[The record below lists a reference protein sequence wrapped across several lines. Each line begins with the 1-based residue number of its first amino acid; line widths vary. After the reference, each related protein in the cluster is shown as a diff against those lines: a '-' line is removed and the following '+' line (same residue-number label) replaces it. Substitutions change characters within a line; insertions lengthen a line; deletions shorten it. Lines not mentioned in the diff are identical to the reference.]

1 MGIGDRQEE
10 WSPPIASRPLPRA
23 CESASMHPVLE
34 TLKAKLPDAV
44 LSVEDH
50 GPRAELSARV
60 AADRILDVMALL
72 HDNPGAAFDHITD
85 ICSADY
91 PEDQE
96 RFEVIYHLLS
106 LPHRTRIRIK
116 ARVTEDDPCLASVT
130 GIWKGANFMERE
142 VYDLMGI
149 RFSGHPDLR
158 RILMPE
164 DYDEGYPLRKDFPTE
179 GKGWRSQF
187 DFLPRLDEPA
197 VATTEGE
204 IPEEQK
210 RAFLAEG
217 NVSPSGSRRKEE
229 LLLNMG
235 PQHPSTHGVLRVVL
249 ELDGERIVKAT
260 PDLGYLH
267 RGVEKLAEGL
277 AYMQIIPHTD
287 RLDYVCSM
295 TNNYA
300 YVRAVE
306 KLLGIEIPERAE
318 YIRTIVAEMQRII
331 GHLFWLGTQALDIGA
346 MTVFFWTFREREVL
360 LDLFEKLC
368 GARLTL
374 NYYRI
379 GGVDSDFTPDLVV
392 RLKTFLDSF
401 PDHVREYDELLQSN
415 RIWLSRTKNVAF
427 ISGED
432 AISFGLT
439 GPVLRGSG
447 IAYDVRK
454 FEPYGAYDK
463 VEWEVPVGKNGDTY
477 DRYWVRMEEMRQSSR
492 IIRQCLTQMPDGP
505 IVADVPTVIPP
516 PKQKVMRDMESLI
529 HHFII
534 FTQGFKPPKG
544 ETYCAT
550 EAPKGELGFFI
561 ISDGSPRPYRMK
573 IRAPSFVHMGAFD
586 HMARGYLISDI
597 ITIFGTYDIV
607 MGECDR

>member
-1 MGIGDRQEE
+1 
-10 WSPPIASRPLPRA
+10 
-23 CESASMHPVLE
+23 MHPLLE
-34 TLKAKLPDAV
+34 TLKTKFPEAV
-44 LSVEDH
+44 LSVHEDQAR
-50 GPRAELSARV
+50 GDLSVRV
-60 AADRILDVMALL
+60 AASRILEVARFL
-72 HDNPGAAFDHITD
+72 HDDPSAAFDHITD
-85 ICSADY
+85 VCSADY
-91 PEDQE
+91 PEDPE
-96 RFEVIYHLLS
+96 RFEVIYHFLS
-106 LPHRTRIRIK
+106 LPHGRRIKVK
-116 ARVTEDDPCLASVT
+116 ARVPEDDPAIDSVT
-130 GIWKGANFMERE
+130 SIWQGANFMERE

-149 RFSGHPDLR
+149 RFKGHPDLR

-179 GKGWRSQF
+179 GRGWRSRF
-187 DFLPRLDEPA
+187 EFIPRLDEPP
-197 VATTEGE
+197 VEEVRGEFTEA
-204 IPEEQK
+204 QK
-210 RAFLAEG
+210 RPFLAEEG
-217 NVSPSGSRRKEE
+217 AAAPSSHRTEE

-267 RGVEKLAEGL
+267 RGVEKLSEGL
-277 AYMQIIPHTD
+277 FYMQIIPHTD

-306 KLLGIEIPERAE
+306 KLLGLQVTERAE

-360 LDLFEKLC
+360 LDMFERLC

-379 GGVDSDFTPDLVV
+379 GGVDSDFTPELVQ
-392 RLKTFLDSF
+392 RLKEFLNTF
-401 PDHVREYDELLQSN
+401 PARMQEYNDLLQSN
-415 RIWLSRTKNVAF
+415 RIWVARTKNVAV
-427 ISGED
+427 ISAED

-454 FEPYGAYDK
+454 LEPYGAYNK

-477 DRYWVRMEEMRQSSR
+477 DRYWVRMEEMRQSAR
-492 IIRQCLTQMPDGP
+492 IIRQCLDQLPEGP
-505 IVADVPTVIPP
+505 IMADAPQVIPP
-516 PKQKVMRDMESLI
+516 PKPMVMRDMESLI

-561 ISDGSPRPYRMK
+561 ISDGSPRPYRLK

>member
-1 MGIGDRQEE
+1 
-10 WSPPIASRPLPRA
+10 
-23 CESASMHPVLE
+23 MHPLLE
-34 TLKAKLPDAV
+34 TLKNRFPEAV
-44 LSVEDH
+44 LAVHEDQVR
-50 GPRAELSARV
+50 GELSARV
-60 AADRILDVMALL
+60 SADRLL
-72 HDNPGAAFDHITD
+72 EIAAFLHEDPECAFDHITD
-85 ICSADY
+85 VCSADY
-91 PEDQE
+91 PDDAE
-96 RFEVIYHLLS
+96 RFEVIYHFLS
-106 LPHRTRIRIK
+106 LPHGRRIRLK
-116 ARVTEDDPCLASVT
+116 ARIPEESPTIASVT

-149 RFSGHPDLR
+149 KFSGHPDLR

-164 DYDEGYPLRKDFPTE
+164 DYDEGYPLRKDFPAE
-179 GKGWRSQF
+179 GRGWRSRF
-187 DFLPRLDEPA
+187 DFLPNLTETPVGPA
-197 VATTEGE
+197 DAE
-204 IPEEQK
+204 ISPEK
-210 RAFLAEG
+210 RAPFLAENG
-217 NVSPSGSRRKEE
+217 ATSGSSKRQEQ

-249 ELDGERIVKAT
+249 DLDGERIAKAT

-267 RGVEKLAEGL
+267 RGVEKLCEGL
-277 AYMQIIPHTD
+277 VYMQIIPHTD

-306 KLLGIEIPERAE
+306 KLLDLQVPERAE
-318 YIRTIVAEMQRII
+318 YVRTIVAEMQRII

-346 MTVFFWTFREREVL
+346 MTVFFWTFREREIL
-360 LDLFEKLC
+360 LDMFEKLC

-379 GGVDSDFTPDLVV
+379 GGVDSDFTPELAVQ
-392 RLKTFLDSF
+392 LKAFLETFPAKID
-401 PDHVREYDELLQSN
+401 EYNELLMTN
-415 RIWLSRTKNVAF
+415 RIWLARTKQVAV
-427 ISGED
+427 ISAED

-447 IAYDVRK
+447 VAYDVRK
-454 FEPYGAYDK
+454 LEPYGAYGK
-463 VEWEVPVGKNGDTY
+463 VDWEVPVGKNGDTY
-477 DRYWVRMEEMRQSSR
+477 DRYWVRMEEMRQSAR
-492 IIRQCLTQMPDGP
+492 IIKQCLDQMPGGP
-505 IVADVPTVIPP
+505 IVADAPQVIPP
-516 PKQKVMRDMESLI
+516 PKPKVMRDMESLI

-561 ISDGSPRPYRMK
+561 ISDGSARPYRLK
-573 IRAPSFVHMGAFD
+573 IRAPSFINMGAFD
-586 HMARGYLISDI
+586 HMARGYLISDV

>member
-1 MGIGDRQEE
+1 MTNGT
-10 WSPPIASRPLPRA
+10 
-23 CESASMHPVLE
+23 MHPLLDSIKSRFPE
-34 TLKAKLPDAV
+34 AV
-44 LSVEDH
+44 LAVQEDKQRGDLSV
-50 GPRAELSARV
+50 RV
-60 AADRILDVMALL
+60 AAPRLLEVARFL
-72 HDNPGAAFDHITD
+72 HDDPAAAFDHITD

-91 PEDQE
+91 PDDPE
-96 RFEVIYHLLS
+96 RFEVIYHFLS
-106 LPHRTRIRIK
+106 LPHGIRIRVK
-116 ARVTEDDPCLASVT
+116 ARVTEEHPVVPSVT
-130 GIWKGANFMERE
+130 GIWKGADFMERE

-149 RFSGHPDLR
+149 TFSGHPDLR

-164 DYDEGYPLRKDFPTE
+164 DYDEGHPLRKDFPAE
-179 GKGWRSQF
+179 GRGWRSRF
-187 DFLPRLDEPA
+187 DFLPRLDETP
-197 VATTEGE
+197 VAETGGD
-204 IPEEQK
+204 IPEAEK
-210 RAFLAEG
+210 RAFRTEPG
-217 NVSPSGSRRKEE
+217 HSSSRRTEE

-235 PQHPSTHGVLRVVL
+235 PQHPATHGVLRVVL
-249 ELDGERIVKAT
+249 ELDGERITKAT
-260 PDLGYLH
+260 ADLGYLH

-300 YVRAVE
+300 YVRTVE
-306 KLLGIEIPERAE
+306 KLLELKIPERAE

-374 NYYRI
+374 NYFRI
-379 GGVDSDFTPDLVV
+379 GGVDSDFTPDLVE
-392 RLKTFLDSF
+392 RLRAFLKDF
-401 PDHVREYDELLQSN
+401 PAHIEEYETLLQTN
-415 RIWLSRTKNVAF
+415 RIWVGRTKDVAV
-427 ISGED
+427 ISAED
-432 AISFGLT
+432 AINFGLT
-439 GPVLRGSG
+439 GPVLRASG
-447 IAYDVRK
+447 VAYDVRK
-454 FEPYGAYDK
+454 LEPYGAYDK
-463 VEWEVPVGKNGDTY
+463 VEWEVPIGKNGDTY
-477 DRYWVRMEEMRQSSR
+477 DRYWVRMEELRQSSR
-492 IIRQCLTQMPDGP
+492 IIAQCLDQLPEGP
-505 IVADVPTVIPP
+505 IVADAPKIIPP
-516 PKQKVMRDMESLI
+516 PKAHVMRDMESLI

>member
-1 MGIGDRQEE
+1 
-10 WSPPIASRPLPRA
+10 
-23 CESASMHPVLE
+23 MHPVLDI
-34 TLKAKLPDAV
+34 LKDKFPDAV
-44 LSVEDH
+44 LSVHQDKDR
-50 GPRAELSARV
+50 GDLSARV
-60 AADRILDVMALL
+60 KAAHMLEIARFL
-72 HDNPGAAFDHITD
+72 HDDPRLAFDHITD
-85 ICSADY
+85 VCSADY
-91 PEDQE
+91 PDDPE
-96 RFEVIYHLLS
+96 RFEVIYHVLS
-106 LPHRTRIRIK
+106 LPHGVRLRIK
-116 ARVTEDDPCLASVT
+116 ARVTEEHPVIASVVSV
-130 GIWKGANFMERE
+130 WKGAEFMERE
-142 VYDLMGI
+142 TYDLMGI
-149 RFSGHPDLR
+149 KFSGHPDLR

-164 DYDEGYPLRKDFPTE
+164 NYDEGYPLRKDFPAE
-179 GKGWRSQF
+179 GRGWRSSF
-187 DFLPRLDEPA
+187 PFLPKMDETAA
-197 VATTEGE
+197 VSNDNEV
-204 IPEEQK
+204 PEAEKQVF
-210 RAFLAEG
+210 RAEVGA
-217 NVSPSGSRRKEE
+217 GSTRRTEE

-249 ELDGERIVKAT
+249 ELDGERVVKAT

-267 RGVEKLAEGL
+267 RGVEKLSEGL

-300 YVRAVE
+300 YVRTVE
-306 KLLGIEIPERAE
+306 KLLTLAVPERAE
-318 YIRTIVAEMQRII
+318 YIRTVVAEMQRII

-360 LDLFEKLC
+360 LDMFEKLC

-374 NYYRI
+374 NYFRI
-379 GGVDSDFTPDLVV
+379 GGVDSDFTPDLA
-392 RLKTFLDSF
+392 RRMNEFLDTF
-401 PDHVREYDELLQSN
+401 QAHINEYDSLIANN
-415 RIWLSRTKNVAF
+415 RIWIGRTKNVAV
-427 ISGED
+427 ISAED
-432 AISFGLT
+432 AINFGLT
-439 GPVLRGSG
+439 GPPLRGSG
-447 IAYDVRK
+447 VKYDVRK
-454 FEPYGAYDK
+454 MEPYGAYDK

-477 DRYWVRMEEMRQSSR
+477 DRYWIRMEEMRQSAR
-492 IIRQCLTQMPDGP
+492 IIRQCLAQMPQGP
-505 IVADVPTVIPP
+505 IIADAPQIIPP
-516 PKQKVMRDMESLI
+516 PKANVMRDMESLI

-573 IRAPSFVHMGAFD
+573 IRAPSFIHMGAFD

>member
-1 MGIGDRQEE
+1 MNQTL
-10 WSPPIASRPLPRA
+10 A
-23 CESASMHPVLE
+23 ESL
-34 TLKAKLPDAV
+34 LKKFPDAV
-44 LSVEDH
+44 RALEVDTARGEVSVSIQASRLLDF
-50 GPRAELSARV
+50 ARYLRD
-60 AADRILDVMALL
+60 APEASFNHL
-72 HDNPGAAFDHITD
+72 TD
-85 ICSADY
+85 ICSVDY

-96 RFEVIYHLLS
+96 RFEMVYHLHS
-106 LPHRTRIRIK
+106 LPLRQRLRVK
-116 ARVTEDDPCLASVT
+116 ARVPEDRPSIASVT
-130 GIWKGANFMERE
+130 GIWKGAEFLERE
-142 VYDLMGI
+142 VYDMMGI
-149 RFSGHPDLR
+149 TFTGHPDLR

-164 DYDEGYPLRKDFPTE
+164 DYAEGFPLRKDFPAE
-179 GKGWRSQF
+179 GRGWRSQF
-187 DFLPRLDEPA
+187 DFIPRLDEPP
-197 VATTEGE
+197 VEMVTGE

-210 RAFLAEG
+210 KPFLAQNG
-217 NVSPSGSRRKEE
+217 ATGSRRREE

-235 PQHPSTHGVLRVVL
+235 PQHPSTHGVLRIVL

-267 RGVEKLAEGL
+267 RGVEKLSEGL
-277 AYMQIIPHTD
+277 AYMQVIPHTD
-287 RLDYVCSM
+287 RLDYICAM
-295 TNNYA
+295 ANNYA

-306 KLLGIEIPERAE
+306 KLLNITVPERAE
-318 YIRTIVAEMQRII
+318 YIRTIVAEMQRIL

-346 MTVFFWTFREREVL
+346 MTVFFWTFRERETL
-360 LDLFEKLC
+360 LDMFEKLC

-379 GGVDSDFTPDLVV
+379 GGVDSDFTPELVQ
-392 RLKTFLDSF
+392 RLKAFLDTF
-401 PDHVREYDELLQSN
+401 PEKVHEYDSLIASN
-415 RIWLSRTKNVAF
+415 RIWLGRTKKVAV
-427 ISGED
+427 ISAED
-432 AISFGLT
+432 AISFGCT

-447 IAYDVRK
+447 VAYDVRK

-463 VEWEVPVGKNGDTY
+463 VEWEVPIGKNGDTY
-477 DRYWVRMEEMRQSSR
+477 DRYWIRMEEMRQSAR
-492 IIRQCLTQMPDGP
+492 IIKQCLEQMPPGP
-505 IVADVPTVIPP
+505 IMADVPQYIPP
-516 PKQKVMRDMESLI
+516 PKPHVMRDMESLI

-544 ETYCAT
+544 ETYCGT

-561 ISDGSPRPYRMK
+561 VSDGSPRPYRLK

>member
-1 MGIGDRQEE
+1 
-10 WSPPIASRPLPRA
+10 
-23 CESASMHPVLE
+23 MHPLLDS
-34 TLKAKLPDAV
+34 LKTRFPDAV
-44 LSVEDH
+44 LGVREDVE
-50 GPRAELSARV
+50 RKELSARV
-60 AADRILDVMALL
+60 SADRLVDVARYL
-72 HDNPGAAFDHITD
+72 HDEPSTAFDHITD

-91 PEDQE
+91 PEDPE

-106 LPHRTRIRIK
+106 LPHGMRIRLK
-116 ARVTEDDPCLASVT
+116 ARVTEDDASIASVT
-130 GIWKGANFMERE
+130 SIWKGANFLERE

-179 GKGWRSQF
+179 GKGWRSRF
-187 DFLPRLDEPA
+187 DFLPRLDERP
-197 VATTEGE
+197 TEIGSE
-204 IPEEQK
+204 ISKEDRQP
-210 RAFLAEG
+210 FLAG
-217 NVSPSGSRRKEE
+217 NGAAIKSSGSSHRTED

-267 RGVEKLAEGL
+267 RGVEKLSEGL
-277 AYMQIIPHTD
+277 TYMQIIPHTD

-300 YVRAVE
+300 YVRTIE
-306 KLLGIEIPERAE
+306 KLLGITIPERAE
-318 YIRTIVAEMQRII
+318 YVRTIVAEMQRII

-379 GGVDSDFTPDLVV
+379 GGVDSDLTDDIIA
-392 RLKTFLDSF
+392 RLNAFVDSF
-401 PDHVREYDELLQSN
+401 DAHVREYNELLMSN
-415 RIWLSRTKNVAF
+415 RIWLSRTRGVAM
-427 ISGED
+427 ISAED
-432 AISFGLT
+432 AINFGLT

-447 IAYDVRK
+447 VSYDIRK
-454 FEPYGAYDK
+454 LEPYGAYDK
-463 VEWEVPVGKNGDTY
+463 VDWEVPIGKNGDTY
-477 DRYWVRMEEMRQSSR
+477 DRYWVRMEEMKQSAR
-492 IIRQCLTQMPDGP
+492 IIKQCLAQLPRGP
-505 IVADVPTVIPP
+505 IVADVPQVIPP
-516 PKQKVMRDMESLI
+516 PKPKVMRDMESLI

-534 FTQGFKPPKG
+534 FTTGFRAPKG

-550 EAPKGELGFFI
+550 EAPKGELGFFV
-561 ISDGSPRPYRMK
+561 ISDGSPRPYRLK
-573 IRAPSFVHMGAFD
+573 IRAPSFVNMGAFD
-586 HMARGYLISDI
+586 HMARGYLISDV

>member
-1 MGIGDRQEE
+1 MQTLLD
-10 WSPPIASRPLPRA
+10 S
-23 CESASMHPVLE
+23 LE
-34 TLKAKLPDAV
+34 AKFPDAILGTRV
-44 LSVEDH
+44 DAA
-50 GPRAELSARV
+50 RAETAVSV
-60 AADRILDVMALL
+60 AAAHLLEIARYL
-72 HDNPGAAFDHITD
+72 HDAPEAAFDQLTD
-85 ICSADY
+85 ICSVDY
-91 PEDQE
+91 PEDRL
-96 RFEVIYHLLS
+96 RFEVVYHLHS
-106 LPHRTRIRIK
+106 LPLRQRLRLK
-116 ARVTEDDPCLASVT
+116 ARITEDDPTIASVT
-130 GIWKGANFMERE
+130 GIWKGAEFLERE
-142 VYDLMGI
+142 VYDMMGI
-149 RFSGHPDLR
+149 RFSCHPDLR

-164 DYDEGYPLRKDFPTE
+164 DYAEGYPLRKDFPAE
-179 GKGWRSQF
+179 GRGWRSEF
-187 DFLPRLDEPA
+187 DFIPRLDDSPLA
-197 VATTEGE
+197 VSETEV
-204 IPEEQK
+204 PEEQK
-210 RAFLAEG
+210 NAFRAEPGL
-217 NVSPSGSRRKEE
+217 PSSRRREE

-287 RLDYVCSM
+287 RLDYVCAM
-295 TNNYA
+295 ANNYA

-306 KLLGIEIPERAE
+306 KLLEITVPVRAE

-346 MTVFFWTFREREVL
+346 MTVFFWTFREREIL
-360 LDLFEKLC
+360 LDMFEKLC

-379 GGVDSDFTPDLVV
+379 GGVDSDFTPELVQ
-392 RLKTFLDSF
+392 RMKAFLDTF
-401 PDHVREYDELLQSN
+401 PEKVKEYDSLIASN
-415 RIWLSRTKNVAF
+415 RIWLGRTKNVAVL
-427 ISGED
+427 SAED
-432 AISFGLT
+432 AINFGCT

-447 IAYDVRK
+447 VAYDVRK
-454 FEPYGAYDK
+454 VEPYGVYDK
-463 VEWEVPVGKNGDTY
+463 VDWEVPIGKNGDTY
-477 DRYWVRMEEMRQSSR
+477 DRYWIRMEEMRQSAR
-492 IIRQCLTQMPDGP
+492 IIAQCLDQLPTGP
-505 IVADVPTVIPP
+505 IMADAPQYIPP
-516 PKQKVMRDMESLI
+516 PKELVMRDMESLI

-534 FTQGFKPPKG
+534 YTQGIKPPKA

-561 ISDGSPRPYRMK
+561 VSDGSARPYRLK
-573 IRAPSFVHMGAFD
+573 IRSPSFVHMGAFD

>member
-1 MGIGDRQEE
+1 MNDVLAENLLKKFPEAVRSLDVDTARGEVSVSVQ
-10 WSPPIASRPLPRA
+10 ASRL
-23 CESASMHPVLE
+23 
-34 TLKAKLPDAV
+34 
-44 LSVEDH
+44 
-50 GPRAELSARV
+50 
-60 AADRILDVMALL
+60 LDVARYLYEA
-72 HDNPGAAFDHITD
+72 PEAAFNHLTD
-85 ICSADY
+85 ICSVDY
-91 PEDQE
+91 PEDQD
-96 RFEVIYHLLS
+96 RFEVVYHLHS
-106 LPHRTRIRIK
+106 LPLGQRLRVK
-116 ARVTEDDPCLASVT
+116 ARVTEDHPSISSVT
-130 GIWKGANFMERE
+130 GIWKGAEFLERE
-142 VYDLMGI
+142 VYDMMGI
-149 RFSGHPDLR
+149 TFTGHPDLR

-164 DYDEGYPLRKDFPTE
+164 DYAEGYPLRKDFPAE
-179 GKGWRSQF
+179 GRGWRSQF
-187 DFLPRLDEPA
+187 DFIPRLDEPPA
-197 VATTEGE
+197 EMTNGE

-210 RAFLAEG
+210 KVFMADSGSA
-217 NVSPSGSRRKEE
+217 GSRRREE

-267 RGVEKLAEGL
+267 RGVEKLSEGL

-287 RLDYVCSM
+287 RLDYICAM
-295 TNNYA
+295 ANNYA

-306 KLLGIEIPERAE
+306 KLLGITIPERAE

-346 MTVFFWTFREREVL
+346 MTVFFWTFREREIL

-379 GGVDSDFTPDLVV
+379 GGVDSDFTPELVQ
-392 RLKTFLDSF
+392 RLKTFLDTF
-401 PDHVREYDELLQSN
+401 PDKVREYDSLIASN
-415 RIWLSRTKNVAF
+415 RIWLGRTKKVAV
-427 ISGED
+427 ISAED
-432 AISFGLT
+432 AINFGCT

-447 IAYDVRK
+447 VAYDIRK
-454 FEPYGAYDK
+454 SEPYGAYDK
-463 VEWEVPVGKNGDTY
+463 VEWEVPLGKNGDTY
-477 DRYWVRMEEMRQSSR
+477 DRYWVRMEEMRQSAW
-492 IIRQCLTQMPDGP
+492 IIKQCLDQMPSGP
-505 IVADVPTVIPP
+505 IMADVPQYIPP
-516 PKQKVMRDMESLI
+516 PKPLVMRDMESLI

-561 ISDGSPRPYRMK
+561 VSDGSSRPYRLK
-573 IRAPSFVHMGAFD
+573 IRSPSFVHMGAFD

>member
-1 MGIGDRQEE
+1 
-10 WSPPIASRPLPRA
+10 
-23 CESASMHPVLE
+23 MHPVLE
-34 TLKAKLPDAV
+34 TLKAMLPDAV

-187 DFLPRLDEPA
+187 EFLPRLDEPA
-197 VATTEGE
+197 VAMTEGE

-235 PQHPSTHGVLRVVL
+235 PQHPSTHGVLRIVL

-277 AYMQIIPHTD
+277 TYMQIIPHTD

-306 KLLGIEIPERAE
+306 KLLSIEIPERAE

-379 GGVDSDFTPDLVV
+379 GGVDSDFTPDLIV

-401 PDHVREYDELLQSN
+401 PDHIREYDELLQTN

>member
-1 MGIGDRQEE
+1 MT
-10 WSPPIASRPLPRA
+10 
-23 CESASMHPVLE
+23 MHPLLE
-34 TLKAKLPDAV
+34 TLKARFPDTVLSVHHDAV
-44 LSVEDH
+44 LE
-50 GPRAELSARV
+50 ELSARV
-60 AADRILDVMALL
+60 AADGIVEIATFL
-72 HDNPGAAFDHITD
+72 HDDPGMAFDHITD

-91 PEDQE
+91 PDDPE

-106 LPHRTRIRIK
+106 LPHGTRLRIK
-116 ARVTEDDPCLASVT
+116 ARLTEDSPTIASVS

-149 RFSGHPDLR
+149 TFSGHPDLR

-164 DYDEGYPLRKDFPTE
+164 DYAEGYPLRKDFPAE
-179 GKGWRSQF
+179 GKGWRSTF
-187 DFLPRLDEPA
+187 NFLPNLTEPA
-197 VATTEGE
+197 RDEGDGDLS
-204 IPEEQK
+204 EEEK
-210 RAFLAEG
+210 RPFLLENPPQAG
-217 NVSPSGSRRKEE
+217 PLRRTEE

-249 ELDGERIVKAT
+249 ELDGERVTKAT

-267 RGVEKLAEGL
+267 RGVEKLCEGL

-300 YVRAVE
+300 YVRTVE
-306 KLLGIEIPERAE
+306 KLLQITVPERAE

-360 LDLFEKLC
+360 LDMFEKLC

-379 GGVDSDFTPDLVV
+379 GGVNSDFTPDLIAQM
-392 RLKTFLDSF
+392 KTFLDAF
-401 PDHVREYDELLQSN
+401 PAHIDEYNELLMNN
-415 RIWLSRTKNVAF
+415 RIWLARTKNVAV
-427 ISGED
+427 ISAED
-432 AISFGLT
+432 AINFGLT

-447 IAYDVRK
+447 VAYDVRK
-454 FEPYGAYDK
+454 LEPYGAYDK
-463 VEWEVPVGKNGDTY
+463 VDWEVPIGKNGDTY
-477 DRYWVRMEEMRQSSR
+477 DRYWIRMEELRQSAR
-492 IIRQCLTQMPDGP
+492 IIKQCLDQMPVGP
-505 IVADVPTVIPP
+505 IVADVPQVIPP
-516 PKQKVMRDMESLI
+516 PKEKVMRDMESLI

-534 FTQGFKPPKG
+534 FTQGFKTPKG

-550 EAPKGELGFFI
+550 EVPKGELGFFI
-561 ISDGSPRPYRMK
+561 ISDGSARPYRLH
-573 IRAPSFVHMGAFD
+573 IRAPSFIHMGAFD
-586 HMARGYLISDI
+586 HMARGYLISDV

>member
-1 MGIGDRQEE
+1 MQSLIEMLMTRF
-10 WSPPIASRPLPRA
+10 P
-23 CESASMHPVLE
+23 
-34 TLKAKLPDAV
+34 KAV
-44 LSVEDH
+44 LSVQADTE
-50 GPRAELSARV
+50 RAEVSIHV
-60 AADRILDVMALL
+60 AAEHLLELCRFL
-72 HDNPGAAFDHITD
+72 HDEPEASFNHLTD
-85 ICSADY
+85 ICSVDY
-91 PEDQE
+91 PEDQR
-96 RFEVIYHLLS
+96 RFEVVYHLHSLS
-106 LPHRTRIRIK
+106 RNRRLRLK
-116 ARVTEDDPCLASVT
+116 ARLSEDNPTIASVT
-130 GIWKGANFMERE
+130 AVWKGAEFLERE
-142 VYDLMGI
+142 VYDMMGI
-149 RFSGHPDLR
+149 RFAGHPDLR

-164 DYDEGYPLRKDFPTE
+164 DYDEGFPLRKDFPAE
-179 GKGWRSQF
+179 GRGWRSQF
-187 DFLPRLDEPA
+187 EFIPRLDEPPSESLDGDE
-197 VATTEGE
+197 V
-204 IPEEQK
+204 PESEKQAFRAEQE
-210 RAFLAEG
+210 R
-217 NVSPSGSRRKEE
+217 PGSLRREE

-267 RGVEKLAEGL
+267 RGVEKLSEGL

-287 RLDYVCSM
+287 RLDYVCAM
-295 TNNYA
+295 ANNYA

-306 KLLGIEIPERAE
+306 KLLGITIPERGE

-379 GGVDSDFTPDLVV
+379 GGVDSDLTPELIQ
-392 RLKTFLDSF
+392 RLKAFLATF
-401 PDHVREYDELLQSN
+401 PDKVKEYDSLIASN
-415 RIWLSRTKNVAF
+415 RIWLGRTKDVAV
-427 ISGED
+427 ISAED
-432 AISFGLT
+432 AINFGCT

-447 IAYDVRK
+447 VAYDIRK
-454 FEPYGAYDK
+454 TEPYGVYDK
-463 VEWEVPVGKNGDTY
+463 VEWEVPIGKKGDTY
-477 DRYWVRMEEMRQSSR
+477 DRYWVRMEEMRQSAR
-492 IIRQCLTQMPDGP
+492 IIQQCLDQLPQGAIM
-505 IVADVPTVIPP
+505 ADAPQYIPP
-516 PKQKVMRDMESLI
+516 PKAHVMRDMESLI

-534 FTQGFKPPKG
+534 FTQGLKHPKA
-544 ETYCAT
+544 ETYCGT

-561 ISDGSPRPYRMK
+561 VSDGSARPYRLK
-573 IRAPSFVHMGAFD
+573 IRSPSFVHMGAFD

>member
-1 MGIGDRQEE
+1 MQALLDN
-10 WSPPIASRPLPRA
+10 
-23 CESASMHPVLE
+23 
-34 TLKAKLPDAV
+34 LKVTFPDAILATHV
-44 LSVEDH
+44 DAA
-50 GPRAELSARV
+50 RAETSVSV
-60 AADRILDVMALL
+60 AAPRLLDLARYL
-72 HDNPGAAFDHITD
+72 HDAPEAAFDQLTD
-85 ICSADY
+85 ICSVDY
-91 PEDQE
+91 PEDLL
-96 RFEVIYHLLS
+96 RFEVVYHLYS
-106 LPHRTRIRIK
+106 LPLRQRLRLK
-116 ARVTEDDPCLASVT
+116 ARLTEDNPTIASVT
-130 GIWKGANFMERE
+130 GIWKGAEFLERE
-142 VYDLMGI
+142 VYDMMGI

-158 RILMPE
+158 RILLPE
-164 DYDEGYPLRKDFPTE
+164 DYAEGYPLRKDFPSE
-179 GKGWRSQF
+179 GRGWRSEF
-187 DFLPRLDEPA
+187 DFIPRMDNSPLD
-197 VATTEGE
+197 TTEDE

-210 RAFLAEG
+210 HAFRAEPGL
-217 NVSPSGSRRKEE
+217 PSSRRKEE

-267 RGVEKLAEGL
+267 RGVEKLSEGL

-287 RLDYVCSM
+287 RLDYVCAM
-295 TNNYA
+295 ANNYA

-306 KLLGIEIPERAE
+306 KLLVITVPIRAE

-346 MTVFFWTFREREVL
+346 MTVFFWTFREREIL
-360 LDLFEKLC
+360 LDMFEKLC

-379 GGVDSDFTPDLVV
+379 GGVDSDFTPELVQQM
-392 RLKTFLDSF
+392 RTFLETF
-401 PDHVREYDELLQSN
+401 PERVKEYDSLIASN
-415 RIWLSRTKNVAF
+415 RIFVGRTKNVAVL
-427 ISGED
+427 SAED
-432 AISFGLT
+432 AVNFGCT

-447 IAYDVRK
+447 VAYDVRK
-454 FEPYGAYDK
+454 VEPYGVYDK
-463 VEWEVPVGKNGDTY
+463 VEWDVPLGKNGDTY
-477 DRYWVRMEEMRQSSR
+477 DRYWIRMEEMRQSAR
-492 IIRQCLTQMPDGP
+492 IIAQCLDQLPAGP
-505 IVADVPTVIPP
+505 IMADAPQYIPP
-516 PKQKVMRDMESLI
+516 PKELIMRDMESLI

-534 FTQGFKPPKG
+534 YTQGIKPPKA

-561 ISDGSPRPYRMK
+561 VSDGSPRPYRLK
-573 IRAPSFVHMGAFD
+573 IRSPSFVHMGAFD